1 MLFVATTINY
11 MDRQVIGILKPTLMH
26 DIGLTEQAYGTIVA
40 CFQVAYALG
49 LVGAGRLIDKLGSR
63 ISYALIMGAWSLAA
77 MAHAFVTTPFGFG
90 VARFGLGVG
99 EAGNFPAAIKT
110 IADWF
115 PKRERSFATGL
126 FNAGTTTGAMVA
138 PIAVPWITV
147 RYGWHAAFVATGLL
161 GAPWIVW
168 WYWKYRAPSA
178 HTTVSDA
185 ELTFIRSDEEAPTE
199 GGTQPTWISFLN
211 YRQTWA
217 LAAARFLTD
226 PIWWFYLFWLPG
238 FLDAKLHLGLTGM
251 GKPLLIIYAA
261 SAVGGVV
268 GGWLP
273 GMLTRTGLTP
283 GRARLTTMFIC
294 ACFALPMLFAGQVN
308 SSGLLILLLSL
319 AVAGHQGWSANMYTT
334 VSDVFPPRAVGSVTG
349 ITAMAGSVGGVLLSL
364 EAGHIL
370 QLTGSYNTLFVLA
383 GSVYLIAWIL
393 VRSFAGGLQRV
404 TLEA

>member
-1 MLFVATTINY
+1 MLFAATTINY

-26 DIGLTEQAYGTIVA
+26 DIGLTEQSYGNIVA
-40 CFQVAYALG
+40 CFQAAYALG
-49 LVGAGRLIDKLGSR
+49 LILAGRLVDKLGSR
-63 ISYALIMGAWSLAA
+63 LSYALVMGVWSIAA
-77 MAHAFVTTPFGFG
+77 MAHALVTTAFGFG
-90 VARFGLGVG
+90 VARVALGIG

-110 IADWF
+110 VADWF

-161 GAPWIVW
+161 GAPWIAW
-168 WYWKYRAPSA
+168 WYWKYRTPGQHA
-178 HTTVSDA
+178 TVSDA
-185 ELTFIRSDEEAPTE
+185 ELSFIRSDGDAPLE
-199 GGTQPTWISFLN
+199 GAAQPTWVSLLK

-238 FLDAKLHLGLTGM
+238 FLDAKFHLGLSGM
-251 GKPLLIIYAA
+251 GKPLLLIYAA

-273 GMLTRTGLTP
+273 AFFTRFGVTP
-283 GRARLTTMFIC
+283 GTGRLTTMLIC
-294 ACFALPMLFAGQVN
+294 ACLAVPMVFAGHVDAMW
-308 SSGLLILLLSL
+308 LAILSLSL

-334 VSDVFPPRAVGSVTG
+334 VSDVFPPQAVGTVTG

-370 QLTGSYNTLFVLA
+370 QLTGSYATLFILA
-383 GSVYLIAWIL
+383 GSVYLLAWLLIRL
-393 VRSFAGGLQRV
+393 FAGGLQRV
-404 TLEA
+404 SLEL